1 VSQFKKEF
9 LYDGATLTRHH
20 REIADKRVQ
29 SDVAASTAIISGIAL
44 KTEIIPRLLRS
55 EIMKESVIYQE
66 ILMEGEARGE
76 ARGKTET
83 ANQIAQNM
91 LRSDMSVDLI
101 AQFTG
106 LSLKQV
112 QKLQSLLTQQVSPKK
127 TTRIK

>member
-1 VSQFKKEF
+1 
-9 LYDGATLTRHH
+9 
-20 REIADKRVQ
+20 
-29 SDVAASTAIISGIAL
+29 
-44 KTEIIPRLLRS
+44 
-55 EIMKESVIYQE
+55 MKESVIYQE